1 MDFHVKRGN
10 RTDISVMT
18 DNKKDNTMKTDNG
31 KDVSMKTDNGKD
43 VTAMTDN
50 RKDVTIMSD
59 SRKDVT
65 IMTDKKDVTMMTDNG
80 TGISR
85 WQTIMKTQA
94 KLDITQKN
102 DNRTANCLV
111 IQLIMKTE
119 SQRSQGN
126 KPYIRRM
133 AITAIPATW
142 SSSGIM

>member
-1 MDFHVKRGN
+1 
-10 RTDISVMT
+10 
-18 DNKKDNTMKTDNG
+18 MKTDNG
-31 KDVSMKTDNGKD
+31 KDVSIKKDNGKD

-50 RKDVTIMSD
+50 RKY
-59 SRKDVT
+59 VT
-65 IMTDKKDVTMMTDNG
+65 IMTDKKDVTMMTGNR
-80 TGISR
+80 TGIVR

-102 DNRTANCLV
+102 NRTANCLV
-111 IQLIMKTE
+111 IHLIMKTE

>member
-1 MDFHVKRGN
+1 
-10 RTDISVMT
+10 MT
-18 DNKKDNTMKTDNG
+18 ENKKDNTMKTDNG

-50 RKDVTIMSD
+50 RKDVTIM
-59 SRKDVT
+59 
-65 IMTDKKDVTMMTDNG
+65 TDKKDVTMMTDNR

-111 IQLIMKTE
+111 IHLIMKTE